1 MKNLSIPHGMEK
13 RDKNQ
18 EMIIEFQDDLLTV
31 LESYMDEIEANEVFY
46 HAIKFMT
53 VALYECADGHQEAL
67 KVLRMA
73 MDHGIQ
79 AAMSDRKEH

>member
-13 RDKNQ
+13 RFKNQ
-18 EMIIEFQDDLLTV
+18 EKIIDIQDDLLIV

-53 VALYECADGHQEAL
+53 VALYECSENHKEAL
-67 KVLRMA
+67 KVLRMS

-79 AAMSDRKEH
+79 ASIDKGRH